1 MRYDPKTVEPKWQR
15 RWSEQRLYAAPDTSD
30 KPKFYI
36 LDMFPYPSAAGLHV
50 GHPEGYTATDILA
63 RYKRLKGFNVLH
75 PMGFDAFGLPAENNA
90 IKTGV
95 HPASNTAENI
105 ANIRVQIKSLGFSYD
120 WEREVDTTDPGYY
133 RWTQWIFLKL
143 FEQGLAY
150 ESEVPINWCPSCLT
164 GLANEEVKSGRCER
178 CSAEVTRKGL
188 RQWVLR
194 ITDYAEKLLSGLD
207 ALDWPESIKKM
218 QQDWIGRSEGADV
231 DFALAEPPEGV
242 DPKEAGQNYL
252 VNTEAAEAPLWQGA
266 RRAHTGGTQ
275 PTSNAASADGSA
287 AECKGNFDQP
297 TSLRVYTT
305 RPDTLFGATYMVLAP
320 EHPLVA
326 EITTPD
332 RQEAVGAYI
341 KAAAA
346 KSDLQRTELAKE
358 KTGEFTGAYAI
369 NPVND
374 ARVPIWI
381 ADYVL
386 LSYGTGAIMAVPAHD
401 QRDYEFATKF
411 KLPIVKVV
419 QPPGG
424 EDIAGDR
431 AFAGEGTAINSGAY
445 DGLSTAAFKEKI
457 TEDLQSRGRG
467 QGTVRYKLR
476 DWIFSRQRYWG
487 EPIPL
492 VHCEA
497 CGVVP
502 VPEEQLP
509 LLLPEVER
517 YEPTGTGESPLAAVE
532 SWVNTRCPGCGGP
545 AKRETNTMPQWAGS
559 CWYYLRYID
568 NKNDEALV
576 DPEKERYWMPVD
588 LYVGGAEHAVLHLLY
603 ARFWHRVLYDIGV
616 VSTAEP
622 FKALR
627 NQGMILGFSY
637 RYLQDEQGKVYPA
650 AEGYE
655 EEDHWVLRGD
665 SRKVMARLVPIKEV
679 RWDGDKPTHPQH
691 PGLELEEF
699 STKMS
704 KSLGNVVNPD
714 EIIGSYGADVM
725 RLYEMF
731 IGPFEASC
739 PWNTRDIEGV
749 NRFLH
754 RAWRLFG
761 EDRRAPDDAPDELE
775 RVRHKAI
782 KSVTQDLESMDFN
795 TAIAK
800 LMTYVN
806 QLTKQARSHPRDL
819 RALALLISPFAPH
832 FAEEAWEQLGESE
845 SCFLQSW
852 PQWDEALTTDRT
864 VTLVIQ
870 VNGKKRGTCEVP
882 ASVRPAEALAAAR
895 EVAAKY
901 LQGKQVVKELFIQKA
916 KLVNMVVK

>member
-15 RWSEQRLYAAPDTSD
+15 RWSEQRLYAVPDAD
-30 KPKFYI
+30 HRPKYYI

-95 HPASNTAENI
+95 HPARNTAENI
-105 ANIRVQIKSLGFSYD
+105 ANIRAQIKSLGFSYD

-178 CSAEVTRKGL
+178 CSSEVTRKGL

-231 DFALAEPPEGV
+231 DFALADPPVGV
-242 DPKEAGQNYL
+242 DPL
-252 VNTEAAEAPLWQGA
+252 
-266 RRAHTGGTQ
+266 
-275 PTSNAASADGSA
+275 
-287 AECKGNFDQP
+287 
-297 TSLRVYTT
+297 LRVYTT

-320 EHPLVA
+320 EHPLVGQL
-326 EITTPD
+326 TTPD
-332 RQEAVGAYI
+332 RRAAVEAYI
-341 KAAAA
+341 KAATA

-358 KTGEFTGAYAI
+358 KTGEFTGAFAI
-369 NPVND
+369 NPVNE
-374 ARVPIWI
+374 ACVPIWI

-401 QRDYEFATKF
+401 QRDFEFATKF
-411 KLPIVKVV
+411 ELPIVKVV

-424 EDIAGDR
+424 EDIAEDR

-445 DGLSTAAFKEKI
+445 DGLSTAEFKAKI

-467 QGTVRYKLR
+467 EGTVRYKLR

-568 NKNDEALV
+568 NKNGDALV
-576 DPEKERYWMPVD
+576 DPAKERYWMPVD

-637 RYLQDEQGKVYPA
+637 RYLQDEQGAVYPA
-650 AEGYE
+650 SEGYE
-655 EEDHWVLRGD
+655 QEDHWVLKGE
-665 SRKVMARLVPIKEV
+665 SRKVMAKLVPIKEV
-679 RWDGDKPTHPQH
+679 RWDGDKPTHPDH

-714 EIIGSYGADVM
+714 EIIGRYGADVM

-806 QLTKQARSHPRDL
+806 QLTKQARSHPLDL
-819 RALALLISPFAPH
+819 RALALLMSPFAPH
-832 FAEEAWEQLGESE
+832 FAEEAWEQMGETE
-845 SCFLQSW
+845 SCFLRSW
-852 PQWDEALTTDRT
+852 PQWDEALTTDAL
-864 VTLVIQ
+864 VTLVVQ

-882 ASVRPAEALAAAR
+882 AIVRPAEALAAAR

-916 KLVNMVVK
+916 KLVNLVVK